1 MRRHDHAH
9 STRGRLA
16 GAIAL
21 GAALAFGAGAP
32 GQASAQAA
40 GEWDKIVAAA
50 EAEGEVAVFTMPN
63 IRFRQFVQSQWPKDY
78 PKIKMTQTAIPA
90 QDFVP
95 RLVNERKSN
104 LFLWDAAFN
113 GPIVGYTMMPHAVL
127 DPVLP
132 EFVHA
137 DIRNPETWGG
147 WDQAFF
153 DKEQKYVFGVH
164 SFLKT
169 PHYNAKIISPD
180 KVKAAGTR
188 IFLDPKY
195 KGKIMWQDPL
205 LPSGGQTFSMIF
217 RRLLGDDGLRTF
229 VQDHVV
235 FVPQAA
241 TIIEKM
247 ARGQVAISIGPTVT
261 QQLETYREAGL
272 KLDVRPLG
280 NTPEY
285 GAHASVGGTALMVFN
300 KRPHPNATRVFV
312 NWLASKEVQ
321 TALSR
326 AMRLDSRRTDVPSV
340 AEAGAEVVRGVT
352 YIEPARQEHL
362 KEVRDARDFIK
373 AAREAAGPKG

>member
-1 MRRHDHAH
+1 
-9 STRGRLA
+9 
-16 GAIAL
+16 
-21 GAALAFGAGAP
+21 
-32 GQASAQAA
+32 
-40 GEWDKIVAAA
+40 
-50 EAEGEVAVFTMPN
+50 
-63 IRFRQFVQSQWPKDY
+63 
-78 PKIKMTQTAIPA
+78 
-90 QDFVP
+90 
-95 RLVNERKSN
+95 
-104 LFLWDAAFN
+104 
-113 GPIVGYTMMPHAVL
+113 
-127 DPVLP
+127 
-132 EFVHA
+132 
-137 DIRNPETWGG
+137 
-147 WDQAFF
+147 
-153 DKEQKYVFGVH
+153 
-164 SFLKT
+164 
-169 PHYNAKIISPD
+169 
-180 KVKAAGTR
+180 
-188 IFLDPKY
+188 
-195 KGKIMWQDPL
+195 
-205 LPSGGQTFSMIF
+205 MIF
-217 RRLLGDDGLRTF
+217 RRLLGDEGLRTF
-229 VQDHVV
+229 VQDRVV

-247 ARGQVAISIGPTVT
+247 ARGQIAISIGPTVT